1 MKSKPLSQ
9 PPSLLS
15 SLQPSDSIIGYLSV
29 VSWKSSVISYYICL
43 EYCLFKSVLLWGHDR
58 HSTHTDSGAVPLL
71 QWRPSWIIRLTQV
84 LTAYTFFIHLTPSP
98 TSAPH
103 DRQTSKSKWHPK
115 TLSSESSCSQPGK
128 ELQLSGR
135 TKQGFLLQIPP
146 LPRLGDILIYSKQ
159 ELNLAVSLKSSKWQ
173 EGSLQDEQSGA
184 ARGRPL
190 KSQWCRLM
198 RPAKERH
205 TLEGVIS
212 RPPFPHCSFSC

>member
-1 MKSKPLSQ
+1 MTGTAHTQTQEQYLFYNGALPGLSQ
-9 PPSLLS
+9 
-15 SLQPSDSIIGYLSV
+15 V
-29 VSWKSSVISYYICL
+29 
-43 EYCLFKSVLLWGHDR
+43 
-58 HSTHTDSGAVPLL
+58 
-71 QWRPSWIIRLTQV
+71 RLTQV

-115 TLSSESSCSQPGK
+115 TLSSEGSCSQPGK
-128 ELQLSGR
+128 ELQLSKR
-135 TKQGFLLQIPP
+135 TKQDFLSQIPP

-184 ARGRPL
+184 VRGRPL

-212 RPPFPHCSFSC
+212 RPPVPHCSFSC